1 MPFNASWSPEMKQRY
16 FKLQNTIA
24 ERALRRGRKWTADE
38 KLQNLITGLFCI
50 DLRRAR
56 EAKLEAEKLLNS
68 TPSTAL

>member
-38 KLQNLITGLFCI
+38 KLQNLITGLAQI
-50 DLRRAR
+50 RSEE
-56 EAKLEAEKLLNS
+56 EAKHTEK
-68 TPSTAL
+68 AV